1 MSQRTAV
8 AFAATLCVAVVG
20 TAATTWY
27 LVRGSAEDTA
37 ASADGR
43 ANLVV
48 AQTTPATAKPSKP
61 VQPRT
66 EAAARQAAKTALDSY
81 AAGNYAAFWKSWD
94 KESQQVVSLRDYVR
108 LFQMCKPIAEGLR
121 FNINRVDV
129 TGTTA
134 TVEVTRLNMAFTYTL
149 SYEDGRWRFVLPDD
163 TRAEYQGRTVEQ
175 IAQERKA
182 SGRCAE

>member
-8 AFAATLCVAVVG
+8 AFAATLCVAVAG

-27 LVRGSAEDTA
+27 LVRGSAEDTTTP
-37 ASADGR
+37 ADGR
-43 ANLVV
+43 GDLVV

-121 FNINRVDV
+121 FDINRVDV

-134 TVEVTRLNMAFTYTL
+134 TVEVTRLNIAFTYTL
-149 SYEDGRWRFVLPDD
+149 TYEDGQWRFVLPDENK
-163 TRAEYQGRTVEQ
+163 AQYKGRTVEQ
-175 IAQERKA
+175 IAQERKT

>member
-1 MSQRTAV
+1 MSQRTTI

-48 AQTTPATAKPSKP
+48 AQTTPATAKP

-66 EAAARQAAKTALDSY
+66 EFGARQAANAALDSY
-81 AAGNYAAFWKSWD
+81 AAGNYGIFWDSWT
-94 KESQQVVSLRDYVR
+94 KESQKIISRADYER
-108 LFQMCKPIAEGLR
+108 LFQLCKPPAEGLR
-121 FNINRVDV
+121 FTINRVDV
-129 TGTTA
+129 EGDTA
-134 TVEVTRLNMAFTYTL
+134 RVEVTRLIATFTYTL
-149 SYEDGRWRFVLPDD
+149 RYENGQWRFVLPDG

-175 IAQERKA
+175 IAQERRA